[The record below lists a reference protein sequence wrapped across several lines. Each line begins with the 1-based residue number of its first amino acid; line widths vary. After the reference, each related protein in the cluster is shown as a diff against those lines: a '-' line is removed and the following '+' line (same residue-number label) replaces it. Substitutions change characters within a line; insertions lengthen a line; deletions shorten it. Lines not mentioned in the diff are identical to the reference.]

1 MIKRLSQDER
11 RAVAQRNFAALCAH
25 YPKYY
30 IALSEPKVPA
40 SSPGRRVL
48 ATSGAAAA
56 LQRPDLSIGGEA
68 DA

>member
-25 YPKYY
+25 YLKYY
-30 IALSEPKVPA
+30 IALSEPKVAA
-40 SSPGRRVL
+40 SSPGRVL

-56 LQRPDLSIGGEA
+56 LRRPDLSIGGEA